1 MPAGEP
7 PASTKLFLD
16 AALAF
21 HARGTAPRQSGE
33 ATRAKR
39 KLANPDHRRRKTQNT
54 LTVTALL
61 VLAWNWEEPTYWA
74 LKEKLPGPKNSTVN
88 VASATPLTTCTVAL
102 PKTLPLTSRF
112 TVPPGSTAPEAG
124 LMMAVKVTVGG
135 LNHLRGLTRA
145 CSVVVVPMRLFGGVV
160 KIDSSWSF

>member
-74 LKEKLPGPKNSTVN
+74 LKVKLPGPKNSTVN

-102 PKTLPLTSRF
+102 PRTRPLTIRF
-112 TVPPGSTAPEAG
+112 TVPPGATVLDAG
-124 LMMAVKVTVGG
+124 LMTAVKVTLGAPNR
-135 LNHLRGLTRA
+135 LAGLTWAR
-145 CSVVVVPMRLFGGVV
+145 SVVVVPTRLLGG
-160 KIDSSWSF
+160 